1 MNFEVPNSPAGSAT
15 FQCLT
20 TRSATVQVAQ
30 GKPSDALASYQAGLA
45 VREHLAKSAPGQC
58 RLGVRSV
65 GGPRLGAVTCRWR
78 KTSSPTRSLPIKR
91 SSPFLPLGLG
101 GRTAR
106 LLCLRLI
113 FDRCVAAIAE
123 WFVPRCA
130 TSANGHTVADFV
142 LITVR

>member
-1 MNFEVPNSPAGSAT
+1 MDRRR
-15 FQCLT
+15 CLA
-20 TRSATVQVAQ
+20 RL
-30 GKPSDALASYQAGLA
+30 ALAATT
-45 VREHLAKSAPGQC
+45 AKICDRSNSTARDVARVGYVFAPEVNILNMIHQN
-58 RLGVRSV
+58 
-65 GGPRLGAVTCRWR
+65 
-78 KTSSPTRSLPIKR
+78 SLVKR

-101 GRTAR
+101 GEQQDYSVFA
-106 LLCLRLI
+106 LI